1 MSITIDFPPI
11 KMAAL
16 EEIAAKKQITIET
29 YIKDIISQAIQKEE
43 LAKIDCAIE
52 QVKQGKVVYKT
63 MDELLEMA
71 K

>member
-16 EEIAAKKQITIET
+16 EEISAKKQITIET